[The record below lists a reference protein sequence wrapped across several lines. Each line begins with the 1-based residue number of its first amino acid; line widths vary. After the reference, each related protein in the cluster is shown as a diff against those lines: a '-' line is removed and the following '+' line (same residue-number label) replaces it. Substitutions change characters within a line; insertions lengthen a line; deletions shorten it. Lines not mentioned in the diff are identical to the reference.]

1 MNLID
6 GGWGTG
12 FGVWSG
18 PSLRTRLRYRSFIA
32 IAIHCYACFAAPD
45 PQTPDPVP
53 HLHDYTDNT
62 RGIRLQK
69 AMAESG
75 LASRRACEE
84 LIEAGRVTVNGTQVK
99 DLPAWVDP
107 AADSIKVDGEALPRP
122 PRNRRGKEDTAIG
135 KTYVIVNKP
144 RGVITTT
151 DDPEGRKR
159 VIDLVDDN
167 LLSRKR
173 LYPVGRL
180 DGDSTGMILLTDDGE
195 LTHRLT
201 HPSFEATKEYRITVK
216 GKVSIDDLAK
226 LRKGIYLASPKEIRR
241 TKSAEPSEDTTPRK
255 KSVAKKAAPDA
266 VRILRVETDRGSGD
280 RTMLAM
286 TLHEGQ
292 NREIRRVLAR
302 LGFKVT
308 KLKRVAIGPLQ
319 MKTLR
324 SGSWREL
331 TVPEVRKLRKAVG
344 LK

>member
-1 MNLID
+1 M
-6 GGWGTG
+6 
-12 FGVWSG
+12 S
-18 PSLRTRLRYRSFIA
+18 
-32 IAIHCYACFAAPD
+32 
-45 PQTPDPVP
+45 
-53 HLHDYTDNT
+53 HDYTDNT

-99 DLPAWVDP
+99 ELPAWVDP
-107 AADSIKVDGEALPRP
+107 AQDAIKVDGEALPRP
-122 PRNRRGKEDTAIG
+122 PRSRRGKEDTAIG
-135 KTYVIVNKP
+135 KTYLIVNKP
-144 RGVITTT
+144 RGVISTN

-159 VIDLVDDN
+159 IIDLVEDPRMA
-167 LLSRKR
+167 RKR

-201 HPSFEATKEYRITVK
+201 HPSFEANKEYRITVK
-216 GKVSIDDLAK
+216 GKVDVKDLEK

-241 TKSAEPSEDTTPRK
+241 AKSAEGASAPGRPPEDSTQRN
-255 KSVAKKAAPDA
+255 KSKAKKAAPDA
-266 VRILRVETDRGSGD
+266 VRILRVEKDRGSGD

-308 KLKRVAIGPLQ
+308 KLKRVAIGPIQ

-331 TVPEVRKLRKAVG
+331 TVPEVRKLRKSVG

>member
-1 MNLID
+1 M
-6 GGWGTG
+6 
-12 FGVWSG
+12 
-18 PSLRTRLRYRSFIA
+18 
-32 IAIHCYACFAAPD
+32 
-45 PQTPDPVP
+45 P
-53 HLHDYTDNT
+53 HQYTDNK

-75 LASRRACEE
+75 FASRRACEE

-99 DLPAWVDP
+99 ELPAWVDP
-107 AADSIKVDGEALPRP
+107 AQDAIKVDGEPLPRM
-122 PRNRRGKEDTAIG
+122 PRNRRGKEDTSIG
-135 KTYVIVNKP
+135 KTYVMVNKP
-144 RGVITTT
+144 RGVITTNE
-151 DDPEGRKR
+151 DPEGRRR
-159 VIDLVDDN
+159 VIDLVQDQ

-180 DGDSTGMILLTDDGE
+180 DADSTGMILLTDDGE

-201 HPSFEATKEYRITVK
+201 HPSFEATKEYRVTV
-216 GKVSIDDLAK
+216 GGLVSVEALEK
-226 LRKGIYLASPKEIRR
+226 LRKGIYLASPKEIAQ
-241 TKSAEPSEDTTPRK
+241 TKSAEGASVPGRPS
-255 KSVAKKAAPDA
+255 SASKKAAPDA
-266 VRILRVETDRGSGD
+266 VRILRVEKDRGSGD
-280 RTMLAM
+280 RTMLAI

-302 LGFKVT
+302 LDLKVK

-331 TVPEVRKLRKAVG
+331 TGPEVRKLRKAVG

>member
-1 MNLID
+1 M
-6 GGWGTG
+6 
-12 FGVWSG
+12 
-18 PSLRTRLRYRSFIA
+18 
-32 IAIHCYACFAAPD
+32 
-45 PQTPDPVP
+45 
-53 HLHDYTDNT
+53 HDYTDNT

-99 DLPAWVDP
+99 ELPAWVDP
-107 AADSIKVDGEALPRP
+107 AQDAIKVDGEALPRT
-122 PRNRRGKEDTAIG
+122 PRSRRGKEDTAIG

-144 RGVITTT
+144 RGVISTS

-173 LYPVGRL
+173 LFPVGRL
-180 DGDSTGMILLTDDGE
+180 DADSTGMILLTDDGE

-201 HPSFEATKEYRITVK
+201 HPSFEAPKEYRVTV
-216 GKVSIDDLAK
+216 GGTVSVEALEK
-226 LRKGIYLASPKEIRR
+226 LRKGIYLAAPKEIAT
-241 TKSAEPSEDTTPRK
+241 TKSATPEVSTPEVTTPRK
-255 KSVAKKAAPDA
+255 KSAAKKAAPDA
-266 VRILRVETDRGSGD
+266 VRILRVEKDRASGG

-302 LGFKVT
+302 LDLKVK
-308 KLKRVAIGPLQ
+308 KLKRVAIGPIQ

-324 SGSWREL
+324 SGGWREL
-331 TVPEVRKLRKAVG
+331 TGPEVRKLRKAVG

>member
-1 MNLID
+1 M
-6 GGWGTG
+6 
-12 FGVWSG
+12 
-18 PSLRTRLRYRSFIA
+18 A
-32 IAIHCYACFAAPD
+32 
-45 PQTPDPVP
+45 
-53 HLHDYTDNT
+53 HDYQDNT
-62 RGIRLQK
+62 RGVRLQK

-99 DLPAWVDP
+99 ELPAWVDP
-107 AADSIKVDGEALPRP
+107 AHDAIKVDGEPLPRT
-122 PRNRRGKEDTAIG
+122 PRSRRGKEDSAIG

-144 RGVITTT
+144 RGVISTN

-159 VIDLVDDN
+159 IIDLVEDN
-167 LLSRKR
+167 ALSRKR

-180 DGDSTGMILLTDDGE
+180 DADSTGMILLTDDGE

-201 HPSFEATKEYRITVK
+201 HPSFEAPKQYRVTVK
-216 GKVSIDDLAK
+216 GRVETDDLDK
-226 LRKGIYLASPKEIRR
+226 LRKGIYLAAPREIAESKSDNPSSDVSPRSK
-241 TKSAEPSEDTTPRK
+241 
-255 KSVAKKAAPDA
+255 AKKAAPDS
-266 VRILRVETDRGSGD
+266 VRILRVEKDRGSGD

-302 LGFKVT
+302 LGFKVK
-308 KLKRVAIGPLQ
+308 KLKRVAIGPIQ

-324 SGSWREL
+324 SGSWRVL
-331 TVPEVRKLRKAVG
+331 TVPEVRKLRKSVG